1 MAQERSQLAQLY
13 NVWSTFNVRAHPNC
27 WQSAEECD
35 KDVDSVLKSIIKAY
49 FESENDATKL
59 QLEALSTA
67 RKNSKFLQSVI
78 PTDEPVNWDGVS
90 RDIRSFITSH
100 GDLELSGRAIARV
113 FHGIDSPCFPASV
126 WGRERR
132 YWRRHLDVDFN
143 LLRKC
148 ATKELVKFR

>member
-1 MAQERSQLAQLY
+1 MAQERSQLGQLH
-13 NVWSTFNVRAHPNC
+13 NVWSTFNTRAHPNC

-35 KDVDSVLKSIIKAY
+35 KNVDGDLKSIIKEY
-49 FESENDATKL
+49 FESKNDVTKSE
-59 QLEALSTA
+59 LEALSAA
-67 RKNSKFLQSVI
+67 RKNDEFLQSVI
-78 PTDEPVNWDGVS
+78 PVEEPVNWDRVS
-90 RDIRSFITSH
+90 RDVRSFITSH

-113 FHGIDSPCFPASV
+113 FHGIDSPCFPAAV
-126 WGRERR
+126 WGRERS

>member
-1 MAQERSQLAQLY
+1 MAQERSQVGQLH
-13 NVWSTFNVRAHPNC
+13 NVWSTFNAKAHPNC
-27 WQSAEECD
+27 WESAEECD
-35 KDVDSVLKSIIKAY
+35 KKVDADLKSVIKAY
-49 FESENDATKL
+49 FESKKDAT
-59 QLEALSTA
+59 QSELEALSSA
-67 RKNSKFLQSVI
+67 RKNSEFIQSVV
-78 PTDEPVNWDGVS
+78 PAEEPVNWDAVS

>member
-1 MAQERSQLAQLY
+1 M
-13 NVWSTFNVRAHPNC
+13 AHPNC
-27 WQSAEECD
+27 WESAEECD
-35 KDVDSVLKSIIKAY
+35 KKVDDDLKAVVKEY
-49 FESENDATKL
+49 FESENDATKSE
-59 QLEALSTA
+59 LEALSTA
-67 RKNSKFLQSVI
+67 RKNSQFLQSVI
-78 PTDEPVNWDGVS
+78 AGAEDSVNWDAVA
-90 RDIRSFITSH
+90 RDMRSFITSH

-132 YWRRHLDVDFN
+132 YWRRYLDVDFN

>member
-1 MAQERSQLAQLY
+1 MAQERSQVGQLH
-13 NVWSTFNVRAHPNC
+13 NVWSTFNTRAHPNC

-35 KDVDSVLKSIIKAY
+35 KTVDGDLKFVIKAY
-49 FESENDATKL
+49 FESGNDVTKSE
-59 QLEALSTA
+59 LEALSTA
-67 RKNSKFLQSVI
+67 RKNSEFLQSVI
-78 PTDEPVNWDGVS
+78 PDEEPVNWDGVS

-113 FHGIDSPCFPASV
+113 FHGIDSPCFPAMV

-148 ATKELVKFR
+148 ATKELVKFK

>member
-1 MAQERSQLAQLY
+1 MAQERSQVGQLH
-13 NVWSTFNVRAHPNC
+13 NVWSTFNAKAHPNC
-27 WQSAEECD
+27 WESAEECD
-35 KDVDSVLKSIIKAY
+35 KKVDGDLKSVIKAY
-49 FESENDATKL
+49 FGSKKDAT
-59 QLEALSTA
+59 QTELEALSSA
-67 RKNSKFLQSVI
+67 RKKCEFIQSVI
-78 PTDEPVNWDGVS
+78 AAEEPVNWDAIA

-143 LLRKC
+143 SLRKC